1 MMKIKTRSN
10 FWIYCVCTVSAI
22 IILYALNWVLKLP
35 AITDVIGDENTWLP
49 IVADAI
55 ISGVIFI
62 GGNWYANADRLRN
75 DIQHKKSEF
84 QIISESVNRVINS
97 LNISRRQL
105 SILYSIEISM
115 DTPSL
120 IKEVLEIQQEIDEAQ
135 QQFARSKYL
144 IADTSKIKAFEDCV
158 KTVSDA
164 YHIVLDTMQKIL
176 NDWIATNSAS
186 AEARTVADYIGTQKD
201 KSDFAIKYVEHC
213 KKLQS
218 EKKRLL
224 GVYDSQKDRAEFLF
238 KSVQISG
245 RGILDNE
252 YSLVRQLENKL

>member
-1 MMKIKTRSN
+1 
-10 FWIYCVCTVSAI
+10 
-22 IILYALNWVLKLP
+22 
-35 AITDVIGDENTWLP
+35 
-49 IVADAI
+49 
-55 ISGVIFI
+55 
-62 GGNWYANADRLRN
+62 
-75 DIQHKKSEF
+75 
-84 QIISESVNRVINS
+84 
-97 LNISRRQL
+97 
-105 SILYSIEISM
+105 
-115 DTPSL
+115 
-120 IKEVLEIQQEIDEAQ
+120 
-135 QQFARSKYL
+135 
-144 IADTSKIKAFEDCV
+144 
-158 KTVSDA
+158 
-164 YHIVLDTMQKIL
+164 MQKIL